1 MKINCVRVNF
11 TLPENIYDA
20 FRITIPKRQRSK
32 VISELLKE
40 EIERREKSLAEI
52 ARAVE
57 NDKDIQKEMTL
68 WNPTLS
74 DGLDDLSWK

>member
-11 TLPENIYDA
+11 TLPENVYDA
-20 FRITIPKRQRSK
+20 FRIIIPKRQRSR

-40 EIERREKSLAEI
+40 EIERREKSLTEI

-57 NDKDIQKEMTL
+57 NDEALHKEMAQWDTTL
-68 WNPTLS
+68 N
-74 DGLDDLSWK
+74 DGLDDLRWR

>member
-11 TLPENIYDA
+11 TLPENVYDA
-20 FRITIPKRQRSK
+20 FRIIIPKRQRSR

-57 NDKDIQKEMTL
+57 NDKDLHQEMASWDSTL
-68 WNPTLS
+68 N
-74 DGLDDLSWK
+74 DGLDDLPWK